1 MKLDVFFIS
10 LTLLWIASIVL
21 QCIPAGEN
29 VNDGLVWTAIIST
42 TLIGIVPALNSLDN
56 EMSKKLKG
64 YGPIRILHIVVSLVS
79 LFVQGLLYQR
89 YNQDLILIAGLCMCA
104 STTLSHFYFVY
115 NRSKTIEF
123 INGYNGYNGKDESRF
138 LYYIVIWLFSVV
150 IIVIGFQYHT
160 GRLADTLIII
170 FGFLTV
176 AGSATNFQPYSRIAL
191 MTGSPVVF
199 FLSSIGWEIVDPMVH
214 QYYRLVNIGIILY
227 LGLRHSVL
235 DNFYYKLM
243 Y

>member
-1 MKLDVFFIS
+1 MKIDAFFIL
-10 LTLLWIASIVL
+10 LTLLWVASIVL

-42 TLIGIVPALNSLDN
+42 ALVGIVPALNSLDN
-56 EMSKKLKG
+56 EISKKMKG
-64 YGPIRILHIVVSLVS
+64 YGPVRILHIVVSLVS

-89 YNQDLILIAGLCMCA
+89 YDQDLILIAGLCMCA

-115 NRSKTIEF
+115 NRSKTIQF
-123 INGYNGYNGKDESRF
+123 RDGYNTKDQSRF
-138 LYYIVIWLFSVV
+138 NYYLIIWLFSLPILVS
-150 IIVIGFQYHT
+150 GFKFHT
-160 GRLADTLIII
+160 GRLVDTLILI

-176 AGSATNFQPYSRIAL
+176 VGTMTNFQPYSRIAL

-199 FLSSIGWEIVDPMVH
+199 FLSSIGWEITDTYEN
-214 QYYRLVNIGIILY
+214 QYYRVVNIGIILY

-235 DNFYYKLM
+235 NNFYYKLM

>member
-1 MKLDVFFIS
+1 MKIDAFFIL
-10 LTLLWIASIVL
+10 LTLFWVASIVL

-29 VNDGLVWTAIIST
+29 VNDGLVWTGIIST
-42 TLIGIVPALNSLDN
+42 ALVGIVPALNSLDN

-64 YGPIRILHIVVSLVS
+64 YGPIRILHIAVSLVS

-89 YNQDLILIAGLCMCA
+89 YDQDLILIAGLCKCA

-115 NRSKTIEF
+115 NRSETIPF
-123 INGYNGYNGKDESRF
+123 RDGYRSKDQSRF
-138 LYYIVIWLFSVV
+138 NYYFIIWLFSVSFFV
-150 IIVIGFQYHT
+150 SGFNFHT
-160 GRLADTLIII
+160 GRLVDTLLLIC
-170 FGFLTV
+170 GFLTV
-176 AGSATNFQPYSRIAL
+176 IGTMTNFQPYSRIAL

-214 QYYRLVNIGIILY
+214 QYYRFVNIGIILY

-235 DNFYYKLM
+235 NNFYYKLM

>member
-1 MKLDVFFIS
+1 MKIDVFFIL
-10 LTLLWIASIVL
+10 LTLLWVASIVL

-29 VNDGLVWTAIIST
+29 VNDGLVWTGIIST
-42 TLIGIVPALNSLDN
+42 VLVGIVPALNSLDN

-64 YGPIRILHIVVSLVS
+64 YGPVRILHIAVSLVS

-89 YNQDLILIAGLCMCA
+89 YDQILILIAGLCMCA

-115 NRSKTIEF
+115 NRSKTIQF
-123 INGYNGYNGKDESRF
+123 RDGYNTKDQSRF
-138 LYYIVIWLFSVV
+138 QYYVIIWLFS
-150 IIVIGFQYHT
+150 IAFFISGFQFHT
-160 GRLADTLIII
+160 GRLVDTLIII
-170 FGFLTV
+170 GGGLTV
-176 AGSATNFQPYSRIAL
+176 VGTMTNFQPYSRIAL

-214 QYYRLVNIGIILY
+214 QYYRFVNIGIILY

-235 DNFYYKLM
+235 NNFYYKLM

>member
-1 MKLDVFFIS
+1 MKIDVFFIL
-10 LTLLWIASIVL
+10 LTLLWVASIVL

-89 YNQDLILIAGLCMCA
+89 YGQDLILIAGLCMCA

-115 NRSKTIEF
+115 NRSKTIPF
-123 INGYNGYNGKDESRF
+123 RDGYNSKDHSRF
-138 LYYIVIWLFSVV
+138 IYYVVIWLFSTV
-150 IIVIGFQYHT
+150 ILFTGFVFHT
-160 GRLADTLIII
+160 GALVDTLIII

-191 MTGSPVVF
+191 MTGSPIVF
-199 FLSSIGWEIVDPMVH
+199 FLSAIGWEIGDPMVH
-214 QYYRLVNIGIILY
+214 QYYRFVNMGIIIY

-235 DNFYYKLM
+235 NNFYYKLM